1 MRSKMQRSVQGTYV
15 SISTAGEQV
24 QAFVPAP
31 LPPSPPIDWSPEL
44 RAKFD

>member
-1 MRSKMQRSVQGTYV
+1 MQRSVQGTYV

-31 LPPSPPIDWSPEL
+31 LPPSPPHRRQS
-44 RAKFD
+44 RAPTR